1 MVFNCAKILYP
12 AYRDTFEFDQESTNQ
27 IRSACFV
34 EGKSMHITMT
44 FINYYVF
51 FFYQTEVKMALCS
64 LNDSTVGEIGRELQ
78 NQLQLPNT
86 QEVQVNIMI

>member
-1 MVFNCAKILYP
+1 
-12 AYRDTFEFDQESTNQ
+12 
-27 IRSACFV
+27 
-34 EGKSMHITMT
+34 MT

-64 LNDSTVGEIGRELQ
+64 LNDSTVGKIGRELQ